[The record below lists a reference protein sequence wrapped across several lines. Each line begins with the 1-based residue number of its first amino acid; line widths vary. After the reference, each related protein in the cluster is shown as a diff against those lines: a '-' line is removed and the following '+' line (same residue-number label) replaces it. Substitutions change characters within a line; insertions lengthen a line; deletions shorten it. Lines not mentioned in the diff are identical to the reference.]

1 MGGHRIDCGPEQG
14 PLIAHLQAAMQA
26 DAPRTRSQAK
36 RWELLSTAGVA
47 LLGAAAGALL
57 ARWGLASH
65 AQALLAAGLGLH
77 GLGMWGRRRAER
89 QQGQPEPG
97 WMTGL
102 YWSCWVVLIALAA
115 WAFYG

>member
-1 MGGHRIDCGPEQG
+1 VGGNRIDCGPEQG

-47 LLGAAAGALL
+47 LLGAAAALL
-57 ARWGLASH
+57 VSRWFALP
-65 AQALLAAGLGLH
+65 AQALLMAGLVVH

-89 QQGQPEPG
+89 QQSEYEPG

-102 YWSCWVVLIALAA
+102 YWACWLMLVALGAV
-115 WAFYG
+115 GLNP